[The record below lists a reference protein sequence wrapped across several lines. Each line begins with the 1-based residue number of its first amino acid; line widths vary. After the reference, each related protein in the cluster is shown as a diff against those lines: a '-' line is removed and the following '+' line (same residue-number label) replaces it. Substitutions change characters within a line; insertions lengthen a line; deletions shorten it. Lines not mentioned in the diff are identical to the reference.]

1 MNRASTEPMQQSK
14 EQIIAERDAAISRL
28 LAAGIVMALVGLA
41 APHIATGFR
50 FLVGATIGPSE
61 PDNCPNSDVRLA
73 PDELEIERRRCEAE
87 RAGAGRVR

>member
-73 PDELEIERRRCEAE
+73 PGELEIERRRCEAE

>member
-50 FLVGATIGPSE
+50 FLVGATVVSQF
-61 PDNCPNSDVRLA
+61 
-73 PDELEIERRRCEAE
+73 EIDA
-87 RAGAGRVR
+87 